1 MQHSHWEDEEKV
13 WALNVRL
20 SVSPRHCRDLW
31 NTDLF
36 LCLSKCGWIRDE
48 GNVSLFYC
56 FHLNSLC
63 PPILLAFENLI
74 QYIWSHLPIPLN
86 SPRSNPFHTYATLCF
101 FFSFLIL
108 SSSAYFSYILL
119 GHSQTSYGLHLI
131 DNELSPLRTAE
142 LPIAAHPF
150 NLYFWWTNL
159 INLGFRMSIYFRS
172 IWWLSTSFKDKNN
185 LKLMKVFK
193 N

>member
-1 MQHSHWEDEEKV
+1 MWLDQRWGQCFSFLLLSLKFSLSPNFISFWEFNTVYLISFTHSSKFSQV
-13 WALNVRL
+13 Q
-20 SVSPRHCRDLW
+20 SFPY
-31 NTDLF
+31 
-36 LCLSKCGWIRDE
+36 LC
-48 GNVSLFYC
+48 NFM
-56 FHLNSLC
+56 
-63 PPILLAFENLI
+63 
-74 QYIWSHLPIPLN
+74 
-86 SPRSNPFHTYATLCF
+86 F